1 MIKRVLDIDYDA
13 LLEYLATLPEYSD
26 DPGFFEFESIQSY
39 LAREVESIMTCDD
52 PDTAADQCLIDIL
65 MEDLKDET
73 IVSYV
78 VTPTI
83 GRVIMFDGH
92 PLKIPLVHIVVQWRT
107 PWQQLTP
114 KRGT

>member
-13 LLEYLATLPEYSD
+13 LLEYMATLPVYSD

-39 LAREVESIMTCDD
+39 LAREVDSMMTCDD

-65 MEDLKDET
+65 MEDLQDET
-73 IVSYV
+73 VVSYM
-78 VTPTI
+78 VTPGV

-107 PWQQLTP
+107 PWQSTP
-114 KRGT
+114 KKVT